1 MPRSSSSKSKR
12 APQGMGSIRK
22 VQRTVKGKTYT
33 YYEARYSVGFD
44 PGTGKQIQKSIT
56 GKTQKEVAQKLKEV
70 TVSIDQG
77 TYIAPSKMT
86 VGEWLDIWAKE
97 YLGGVKPRTVD
108 SYQAT
113 IKNHLKPN
121 LGAIKLD
128 ALVPHTI
135 QAFYNALT
143 QPQKD
148 REALSAKTVKNIHGV
163 LHKALQQAVLNGY
176 IRSNPTDPCVLPK
189 IVKAEIKPMDE
200 AQIAAFLQAIKGH
213 RYEAIFTTALF
224 SGVRE
229 SEVIGLQWSQVD
241 LSKGT
246 ITIKQQLQK
255 VRGSNGEYALVPT
268 KNSKSRT
275 ITIAPYVV
283 AVLRGVKR
291 RQLENKLLHGACW
304 EDTGFVFTDELGR
317 HLKHQTVYLDFK
329 EVVKSIGCPDIR
341 FHDLRHSYAVVSIKS
356 GDPIK
361 TVQENLGHATAAF
374 TLDVYGHVTDQM
386 KQESADRMER
396 FIQDVTA

>member
-44 PGTGKQIQKSIT
+44 PGNGKQLQKSIT

-77 TYIAPSKMT
+77 TYIPPSKMT

-97 YLGGVKPRTVD
+97 YLISVKPRTVD
-108 SYQAT
+108 SYQST
-113 IKNHLKPN
+113 INKHLKPN
-121 LGAIKLD
+121 LGAIKLE
-128 ALVPHTI
+128 ALAAHTI
-135 QAFYNALT
+135 QAFYNSLAKS
-143 QPQKD
+143 QKD
-148 REALSAKTVKNIHGV
+148 REALSAKTVKNVHGV
-163 LHKALQQAVLNGY
+163 LHSALQQAVLNGY
-176 IRSNPTDPCVLPK
+176 IRSNPTDACVLPK
-189 IVKAEIKPMDE
+189 ITKAEIKPMDE
-200 AQIAAFLQAIKGH
+200 SQIAEFLKAIKGH
-213 RYEAIFTTALF
+213 RYEALFTTALF
-224 SGVRE
+224 SGTRE
-229 SEVIGLQWSQVD
+229 GEILGLQWPQVD

-246 ITIKQQLQK
+246 ITIKHQLQK
-255 VRGSNGEYALVPT
+255 VRGSQGEYTLVPT

-275 ITIAPYVV
+275 ITVAPYVV